1 MCIIIKQGV
10 PVLLQWKNSLHCSG
24 MTKKIG
30 RQGGFTL
37 VEVLVS
43 LCILTLMM
51 HGVLQWGTV
60 MQRTSEAM
68 VQNQQA
74 VFLMQQVFSG
84 IEPQCPEG
92 WNVQIQSK
100 PIDGTLYETQVM
112 IQSQHRQW
120 QFYYAGPEEL

>member
-24 MTKKIG
+24 MTKKMS

-43 LCILTLMM
+43 LCILIFMM
-51 HGVLQWGTV
+51 QGVLQWGTV

-68 VQNQQA
+68 VQIPS
-74 VFLMQQVFSG
+74 MPTS
-84 IEPQCPEG
+84 
-92 WNVQIQSK
+92 
-100 PIDGTLYETQVM
+100 
-112 IQSQHRQW
+112 
-120 QFYYAGPEEL
+120 